1 TGKFALVG
9 GSAGADWTFA
19 GRAEESKVATGNRV
33 RKKTLLAPYVMI
45 ALALIG
51 VVDAFYDSYMIY
63 TDQLLWCPP
72 PIDGCNVVASSP
84 YARIF
89 GVPLGYFGLVYY
101 LYMFALAALLAWDPS
116 SRSLRVGVLAY
127 AAVGVLLSLCFM
139 YIQFTFIRAFCI

>member
-1 TGKFALVG
+1 MSNLTGKFALVG

-72 PIDGCNVVASSP
+72 PIDGCNIVASSP
-84 YARIF
+84 YARIV
-89 GVPLGYFGLVYY
+89 GVPLGYFGLVFY
-101 LYMFALAALLAWDPS
+101 LYMFGLRFSTPDLACPPRYTSCTS
-116 SRSLRVGVLAY
+116 SSLSST
-127 AAVGVLLSLCFM
+127 LSA
-139 YIQFTFIRAFCI
+139 FTV